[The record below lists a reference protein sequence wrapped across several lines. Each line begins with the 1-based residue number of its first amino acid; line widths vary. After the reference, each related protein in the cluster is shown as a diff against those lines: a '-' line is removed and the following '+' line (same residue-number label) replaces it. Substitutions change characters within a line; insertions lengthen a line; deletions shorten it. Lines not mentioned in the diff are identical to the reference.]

1 MLYYNVRQRN
11 SCINAIIVYNENMSN
26 KILNSPIERFTRLLF
41 SKVIERLAVVVSE
54 EQLSFSQVAALHII
68 DRDKTV
74 NVNDISIK
82 LNLSMSATSR
92 MIDELVK
99 KELIQRKEDQDNRR
113 AKIIS
118 LTPSGETFM
127 NNLSVERVKIIEL
140 SASTIA
146 DKIPLKILKII
157 SGKLFKNNNE
167 VKL

>member
-1 MLYYNVRQRN
+1 
-11 SCINAIIVYNENMSN
+11 MSN
-26 KILNSPIERFTRLLF
+26 KILNSPIERFTRILF

-54 EQLSFSQVAALHII
+54 EHLSFSQVAALHII
-68 DRDKTV
+68 DRDKKV

-157 SGKLFKNNNE
+157 SGKLFKNNND

>member
-1 MLYYNVRQRN
+1 
-11 SCINAIIVYNENMSN
+11 MSN
-26 KILNSPIERFTRLLF
+26 KIINSPIERFTRILF

-54 EQLSFSQVAALHII
+54 EHLSFSQVAALHII

-74 NVNDISIK
+74 NVNDISNK

-99 KELIQRKEDQDNRR
+99 KGLIQRKEDQDNRR